1 VHLGQASEALGPR
14 VQEWGTLER
23 DRSCGFFT
31 RWTDGLQSPALQA
44 SSGSR
49 NRKREARVSD
59 QLLELADFVLRI
71 PMRGGRDSLN
81 TAVAT
86 GVLLFEIAGQQGV
99 RHLYWDS
106 PMSLFRSRGNILPSG
121 RR

>member
-14 VQEWGTLER
+14 VQGLGTLER

-44 SSGSR
+44 SSRSR

-71 PMRGGRDSLN
+71 PMRG
-81 TAVAT
+81 AAT
-86 GVLLFEIAGQQGV
+86 
-99 RHLYWDS
+99 H
-106 PMSLFRSRGNILPSG
+106 
-121 RR
+121 